1 MRFLLC
7 RWKII
12 HTLLMKIS
20 TTKLETLE
28 IETGIDPFW
37 SIIWLHGLGA
47 DGHDFES
54 IIPQLDLPEPV
65 RFIFPHAP
73 IRPVTI
79 NGNYPMRA
87 WYDIFSLERGGLE
100 DEHSIRTSSSEI
112 LQLIGIEAERGIPSS
127 RLFLVGFSQG
137 AAMALYT
144 GLTKMKPLAGIIAL
158 SGYLPLAKNFSSEKT
173 DANKLTPIFMAHGSM
188 DPTVPES
195 YGKSSKEILKSEGYQ
210 VDWRTY
216 SMGHSLCEE
225 EVFDIKKWL
234 ETQFRNQD

>member
-1 MRFLLC
+1 MLY
-7 RWKII
+7 RWIII
-12 HTLLMKIS
+12 HTLLMKMS

-28 IETGIDPFW
+28 IETGIDPSW

-54 IIPQLDLPEPV
+54 IIPQLDLPESA

-100 DEHSIRTSSSEI
+100 DEDSIRKSSTEI
-112 LQLIGIEAERGIPSS
+112 LQLIEIEAERGIPST

-144 GLTKMKPLAGIIAL
+144 GLTKMKSLAGIIAL
-158 SGYLPLAKNFSSEKT
+158 SGYLPVAKKFPSEKT

-210 VDWRTY
+210 VDWHTY
-216 SMGHSLCEE
+216 SMGHSICQE
-225 EVFDIKKWL
+225 EVVDIKEWL
-234 ETQFRNQD
+234 EKQFRSQD